1 VVTEAGY
8 SCPERSEPVIIIKLG
23 STRQQRDN
31 FLFWRRRRGVGCG
44 ADAVK
49 VIREA
54 CEEAESLDSLIKAV
68 GAYGVAFL
76 DRCEEE
82 LRRARECLGD
92 VVEGLRSAMRN
103 ELKKKADVLKA
114 ARELAESPRAEVE
127 VAAVGD
133 AVVVVVRNRA
143 VVEAEVEVRA
153 RGAGIDKRE
162 TLRVAPNRS
171 EEVKFRAKKD
181 GEVEVE
187 WNATWPGARQ
197 RAEGSKKVGVAV
209 KQPDKPP
216 QQPAAPPRQEER
228 RVEAPPQPR
237 QAPEAAGESPPQP
250 RPAPQPVPQSP
261 QQPPGQLDWGEV
273 LSVASRHALVSLVGV
288 LVGMAVPETRSYP
301 KRVLVEGLPHVEGR
315 DVTYV
320 LEDPSAV
327 VVDDRGDYVLV
338 RRARVVELVSQTTK
352 KLAKVLIDDF
362 RSRAREGLS
371 RWSEGGRVR
380 ERDAGEEALEKIAK
394 VAKRRAEEVAEALP
408 RLFLVEASYGGGLF
422 RRPQLRV
429 YVGAFCRLDRLFF
442 HGVDHE
448 PARLGEALAALGLEE
463 VEDAVVVL
471 GSPTGWDEE
480 SKRRA
485 RGGGRLVLIDLK
497 TGVAYCPPEL
507 ADLAAALGF
516 GAVPLVPY
524 GEEVAKLDE
533 LLLEGKISQEVYL
546 QEIKAVLKPPQ
557 QRS

>member
-1 VVTEAGY
+1 V
-8 SCPERSEPVIIIKLG
+8 S
-23 STRQQRDN
+23 
-31 FLFWRRRRGVGCG
+31 CG
-44 ADAVK
+44 ADAVR

-54 CEEAESLDSLIKAV
+54 CEEADSLDSLVDAV
-68 GAYGVAFL
+68 EVHGVAFL
-76 DRCEEE
+76 ERCEKE
-82 LRRARECLGD
+82 LREAERCLRD
-92 VVEGLRSAMRN
+92 VAVGLRDAMRSK
-103 ELKKKADVLKA
+103 LRRRWDVLKA
-114 ARELAESPRAEVE
+114 VRELAESPRAEVE

-133 AVVVVVRNRA
+133 VVVVIVRNRA
-143 VVEAEVEVRA
+143 VVEAEAEVRA
-153 RGAGIDKRE
+153 RGAGLDKRE

-187 WNATWPGARQ
+187 WSISWPGAGER
-197 RAEGSKKVGVAV
+197 RAEGSKKVEVAV

-228 RVEAPPQPR
+228 HVEAPPQPR
-237 QAPEAAGESPPQP
+237 QAAEAVGEPPPQP
-250 RPAPQPVPQSP
+250 RPAPQPVPQPP
-261 QQPPGQLDWGEV
+261 QQPPGQVDLGEV
-273 LSVASRHALVSLVGV
+273 LSVASKHALVSLVGV
-288 LVGMAVPETRSYP
+288 LVGMAVPETKNYP
-301 KRVLVEGLPHVEGR
+301 KRVFVEGLPHVEGG

-338 RRARVVELVSQTTK
+338 RRARVVELVSQTTR

-371 RWSEGGRVR
+371 RWREGGRVK
-380 ERDAGEEALEKIAK
+380 ERDAGEEALEKIAEA
-394 VAKRRAEEVAEALP
+394 AKKRAEEVAEALP
-408 RLFLVEASYGGGLF
+408 RLFLLEASYGGGLF
-422 RRPQLRV
+422 RRSQLRV

-485 RGGGRLVLIDLK
+485 LGGGRLVLIDLK
-497 TGVAYCPPEL
+497 AGVAYCPPAL

-524 GEEVAKLDE
+524 GEEVARLDE

-546 QEIKAVLKPPQ
+546 QQIKAVLKPPQ

>member
-1 VVTEAGY
+1 
-8 SCPERSEPVIIIKLG
+8 
-23 STRQQRDN
+23 
-31 FLFWRRRRGVGCG
+31 VGCG
-44 ADAVK
+44 ADAVR
-49 VIREA
+49 VIRGA

-82 LRRARECLGD
+82 LRRARECLDD
-92 VVEGLRSAMRN
+92 VVGGLRGAMRD
-103 ELKKKADVLKA
+103 ELERKADVLKA

-133 AVVVVVRNRA
+133 AVAVIVRNRA
-143 VVEAEVEVRA
+143 VVEAEAEVRA

-187 WNATWPGARQ
+187 WSVSWPGARQ
-197 RAEGSKKVGVAV
+197 RAEGSKKVEVAV

-216 QQPAAPPRQEER
+216 QQPAASPSQAER
-228 RVEAPPQPR
+228 RVETPPQPR
-237 QAPEAAGESPPQP
+237 QAAEAVGEPPPRP

-261 QQPPGQLDWGEV
+261 QQPPGQVDWGEV
-273 LSVASRHALVSLVGV
+273 LSAASKHALASLAGV
-288 LVGMAVPETRSYP
+288 LVGMAVPETRTYP
-301 KRVLVEGLPHVEGR
+301 KRVFVEGLPYVEGR

-327 VVDDRGDYVLV
+327 VADDRGDYVLV
-338 RRARVVELVSQTTK
+338 RRARVVELVSQTTR

-362 RSRAREGLS
+362 RSRAREGLA
-371 RWSEGGRVR
+371 RWREGGKVR
-380 ERDAGEEALEKIAK
+380 ERDVGEGALEKIAEA
-394 VAKRRAEEVAEALP
+394 AKRRAEEVAEALP
-408 RLFLVEASYGGGLF
+408 RLFLLEASYGGGLF

-485 RGGGRLVLIDLK
+485 LGGGRLALIDLK
-497 TGVAYCPPEL
+497 AGVAYCPPEL
-507 ADLAAALGF
+507 ADLVAALGF

-546 QEIKAVLKPPQ
+546 QQIKAVLKPPQ

>member
-1 VVTEAGY
+1 
-8 SCPERSEPVIIIKLG
+8 
-23 STRQQRDN
+23 
-31 FLFWRRRRGVGCG
+31 VGCG
-44 ADAVK
+44 ADAVR
-49 VIREA
+49 VIRGA

-82 LRRARECLGD
+82 LRRARECLDD
-92 VVEGLRSAMRN
+92 VVGDLRGSMRK
-103 ELKKKADVLKA
+103 ELERKADVLKR

-133 AVVVVVRNRA
+133 AVAVIVRNRA
-143 VVEAEVEVRA
+143 VVEAEAEVRA
-153 RGAGIDKRE
+153 RGAGIDERE
-162 TLRVAPNRS
+162 TLRVAPNGS

-187 WNATWPGARQ
+187 WSVSWPGARQ
-197 RAEGSKKVGVAV
+197 RAEGSKKVEVAV

-216 QQPAAPPRQEER
+216 QQPAASPSQAER
-228 RVEAPPQPR
+228 RVETPPQPQR
-237 QAPEAAGESPPQP
+237 AAEAVGEPPPRP

-261 QQPPGQLDWGEV
+261 QQPPQQPPGQVDWGEV
-273 LSVASRHALVSLVGV
+273 LSAASKHALASLAGV
-288 LVGMAVPETRSYP
+288 LVGMAVPETRTYP
-301 KRVLVEGLPHVEGR
+301 KRVFVEGLPYVEGR

-327 VVDDRGDYVLV
+327 VADDRGDYVLV
-338 RRARVVELVSQTTK
+338 RRARVVELVSQTTR

-362 RSRAREGLS
+362 RSRAREGLA
-371 RWSEGGRVR
+371 RWREGGKVR
-380 ERDAGEEALEKIAK
+380 ERDVGEGALEKIAEA
-394 VAKRRAEEVAEALP
+394 AKRRAEEVAEALP
-408 RLFLVEASYGGGLF
+408 RLFLLEASYGGGLF

-485 RGGGRLVLIDLK
+485 LGGGRLALIDLK
-497 TGVAYCPPEL
+497 AGVAYCPPEL
-507 ADLAAALGF
+507 ADLVAALGF

-546 QEIKAVLKPPQ
+546 QQIKAVLKPPQ

>member
-1 VVTEAGY
+1 
-8 SCPERSEPVIIIKLG
+8 
-23 STRQQRDN
+23 
-31 FLFWRRRRGVGCG
+31 
-44 ADAVK
+44 
-49 VIREA
+49 
-54 CEEAESLDSLIKAV
+54 V
-68 GAYGVAFL
+68 GAFGVAFL

-103 ELKKKADVLKA
+103 ELERKADVLRA

-133 AVVVVVRNRA
+133 AVVVIVRNRA

-181 GEVEVE
+181 GDVEVE
-187 WNATWPGARQ
+187 WNATWPGAGER

-237 QAPEAAGESPPQP
+237 QAAEAAGESPPQP

-273 LSVASRHALVSLVGV
+273 LSVASKHALVSLVGV

-301 KRVLVEGLPHVEGR
+301 KRVFVEGLPHVEGR

-338 RRARVVELVSQTTK
+338 RRARVVELVFQTTR

-362 RSRAREGLS
+362 RSRAREGLA
-371 RWSEGGRVR
+371 RWREGGRVR
-380 ERDAGEEALEKIAK
+380 ERDAGEEALEK
-394 VAKRRAEEVAEALP
+394 
-408 RLFLVEASYGGGLF
+408 Y
-422 RRPQLRV
+422 
-429 YVGAFCRLDRLFF
+429 
-442 HGVDHE
+442 E
-448 PARLGEALAALGLEE
+448 PAH
-463 VEDAVVVL
+463 
-471 GSPTGWDEE
+471 
-480 SKRRA
+480 RR
-485 RGGGRLVLIDLK
+485 
-497 TGVAYCPPEL
+497 C
-507 ADLAAALGF
+507 
-516 GAVPLVPY
+516 AVPARVLHYLVFR
-524 GEEVAKLDE
+524 GILVVIL
-533 LLLEGKISQEVYL
+533 
-546 QEIKAVLKPPQ
+546 
-557 QRS
+557 

>member
-1 VVTEAGY
+1 V
-8 SCPERSEPVIIIKLG
+8 S
-23 STRQQRDN
+23 
-31 FLFWRRRRGVGCG
+31 CG
-44 ADAVK
+44 ADAVR

-54 CEEAESLDSLIKAV
+54 CEEADSLDSLVDAV
-68 GAYGVAFL
+68 EVHGVAFL
-76 DRCEEE
+76 ERCEKELREAERCLRDVAVGLKDAMRSE
-82 LRRARECLGD
+82 LRRRW
-92 VVEGLRSAMRN
+92 
-103 ELKKKADVLKA
+103 DVLKV

-153 RGAGIDKRE
+153 RGAGIDERE

-187 WNATWPGARQ
+187 WGVSWPGVRQ
-197 RAEGSKKVGVAV
+197 RAEGSKKVEGVV
-209 KQPDKPP
+209 KQPDQPS
-216 QQPAAPPRQEER
+216 QQPAAPPRQAER

-237 QAPEAAGESPPQP
+237 QAAEAVGEPPP
-250 RPAPQPVPQSP
+250 RPQPAPQPVPQPP
-261 QQPPGQLDWGEV
+261 QQPPGQVDWGEV
-273 LSVASRHALVSLVGV
+273 LSVASKHALASLVGV
-288 LVGMAVPETRSYP
+288 LVGMAVPETRTYP
-301 KRVLVEGLPHVEGR
+301 KRVFVEGLPHVEGR

-327 VVDDRGDYVLV
+327 VADDRGDYVLV
-338 RRARVVELVSQTTK
+338 RRARVVELVSQTTR

-362 RSRAREGLS
+362 RSRAREGLA
-371 RWSEGGRVR
+371 RWREGGKVR
-380 ERDAGEEALEKIAK
+380 ERDVGEEALEKIAGA
-394 VAKRRAEEVAEALP
+394 AKKRAEEVAETLP
-408 RLFLVEASYGGGLF
+408 RLFLLEASYGGGLF

-463 VEDAVVVL
+463 VEDAVLVL

-485 RGGGRLVLIDLK
+485 LGGGRLVLIDLK
-497 TGVAYCPPEL
+497 AGVAYCPPEL

-524 GEEVAKLDE
+524 GEEVARLDE

-546 QEIKAVLKPPQ
+546 QQIKAVLKPPQ